1 MRALLVALFLVAC
14 ASYQSRQAAERP
26 PCRDVALAV
35 LLAECHDAVAAA
47 PNATEKSRVRQECLA
62 RVDAWEA
69 CR

>member
-1 MRALLVALFLVAC
+1 VRALLVALSLLGC

-35 LLAECHDAVAAA
+35 LLAECKDAVATA
-47 PNATEKSRVRQECLA
+47 PNATEKARVRKECLA
-62 RVDAWEA
+62 RVDTWES